1 MQLSRQW
8 LDPNDG
14 LKRISERTRVESD
27 REPLDHATRF
37 ELPHS
42 LGCAGRRQSNPA
54 GEFAHGDAAVLRQNG
69 EQFAVG
75 LVEQDQSRRGRKAIL
90 QMSLR
95 FEVKNVDVRAFYT
108 WNRARDA
115 TRLIGPKP
123 L

>member
-14 LKRISERTRVESD
+14 LKRISERTRGESD

-37 ELPHS
+37 EFPHA
-42 LGCAGRRQSNPA
+42 LGCAGRRQSDAVRDVAP
-54 GEFAHGDAAVLRQNG
+54 GDGAVLGRNG

-75 LVEQDQSRRGRKAIL
+75 LFEKDQSRRGRKAIL

-108 WNRARDA
+108 WNHARDA
-115 TRLIGPKP
+115 TR
-123 L
+123 